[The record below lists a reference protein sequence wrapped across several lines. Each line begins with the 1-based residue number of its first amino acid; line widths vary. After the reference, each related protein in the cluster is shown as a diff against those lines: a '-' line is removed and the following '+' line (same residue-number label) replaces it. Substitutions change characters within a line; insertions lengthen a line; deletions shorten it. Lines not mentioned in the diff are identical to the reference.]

1 MVSAPGTASF
11 AMIAA
16 EFRTPFKGRNSM
28 FEDELIQPPSRDSRR
43 ILKSE
48 IIPRYLSHNFPLHLR
63 LGFYRL
69 AREQNTSLIA
79 MWNCLCSRLRPFG
92 KVLKSDFPAL
102 QHFLFHDA
110 PIDLQLSLDRTILLP
125 LAVLTI

>member
-1 MVSAPGTASF
+1 
-11 AMIAA
+11 MIAA
-16 EFRTPFKGRNSM
+16 EFRAPFKGRNSM

-48 IIPRYLSHNFPLHLR
+48 IVPRYLSHNLPLHLR

-69 AREQNTSLIA
+69 ARGKILRRVA
-79 MWNCLCSRLRPFG
+79 MRNRLCSRLRPFG
-92 KVLKSDFPAL
+92 KVLKSDFPAA

-110 PIDLQLSLDRTILLP
+110 PIDLQLSFDRTILLL
-125 LAVLTI
+125 LAVLTIR